1 MWTMPLSSSSRW
13 RRRVVRAG
21 GSGAQQVVDP
31 LQLSV
36 RQHQAV
42 DLLVAA
48 GARHHD
54 PAHQHRVALPLLF
67 CLQDTEQ
74 QQQTGE
80 TGERGETLLVRE
92 RRSCVRHLHKQR
104 GGEGGEVRG
113 DPGSGLLVD
122 HVLGHLVL
130 HRGES
135 APLLVEGISSKVKHQ
150 TRVVGFLP
158 SACSGCR

>member
-1 MWTMPLSSSSRW
+1 MRTMPLSSSSRW

-31 LQLSV
+31 LQLRV

-67 CLQDTEQ
+67 GLQDTEQ
-74 QQQTGE
+74 QQQQQRGE
-80 TGERGETLLVRE
+80 TGERGETLLLRE
-92 RRSCVRHLHKQR
+92 RRWCMRHLHKQR

-130 HRGES
+130 HGGEVS
-135 APLLVEGISSKVKHQ
+135 GGNLLPKSN
-150 TRVVGFLP
+150 TRLESWGFLP